1 MRRGPGWEAQVAR
14 GERRALR
21 LAVGAVPLTL
31 AERRPLEFLVD
42 KGSHGVAAEELREAC
57 GYLVLHPLRVRLRR
71 LIRSGHVVENV
82 GNGFAI
88 TPSGLAALRGSRP
101 SAEDPAGGLVDLRY
115 LTPSE
120 HRMLQAL
127 RALPDAR
134 RWLVDSPVKG
144 THFRAEKGPTWS
156 GSLVLVEIVH
166 GGGPGGCCT
175 WKRGR

>member
-14 GERRALR
+14 EERRALR

-101 SAEDPAGGLVDLRY
+101 RAEDPAGGLVDLRY

-127 RALPDAR
+127 RALPDGKPMAGAHVCAEAR
-134 RWLVDSPVKG
+134 LSSPSLYKAVR
-144 THFRAEKGPTWS
+144 RAGCW
-156 GSLVLVEIVH
+156 VH
-166 GGGPGGCCT
+166 
-175 WKRGR
+175 